1 MITRITAKHPKDEV
15 RKLLHFAAR
24 QVDGLNHST
33 VLVKVKN
40 SKRGYYGRAFPYLCS
55 AQDIP
60 TGANCLVTIGLGSTY
75 PVKTRKET
83 YETWKVVLVA
93 VAAHEFR
100 HIRDW
105 QQGIKA
111 TEKAANI
118 EGRLAL
124 YEYRKEN

>member
-24 QVDGLNHST
+24 NVDGLNHST

-40 SKRGYYGRAFPYLCS
+40 SKHGFYGRAFTYLCS
-55 AQDIP
+55 ERDIP
-60 TGANCLVTIGLGSTY
+60 TRADYLITIGLGSTY
-75 PVKTRKET
+75 PVENRKET
-83 YETWKVVLVA
+83 YETWKAALVA

-100 HIRDW
+100 HVCDW